1 MAIGQGYRR
10 WLTPRAQEALAT
22 SCNALIDAFFDEWK
36 LVENW
41 KPESILSTRLGKH
54 LPPNFSADYTP
65 HFYKRFGAC
74 VVTVAWKLAQP
85 KPRPLASRAE
95 QLAAAAIV
103 EEARAM
109 FMGAGGDEAAG
120 AFQAL
125 LDGYVEYSSVR
136 SLFDPPDAGSES
148 GAGKQRA
155 SLALEQWFQPI
166 SGKYAAHPYASGDT
180 NVLRVGQAYKKY
192 LLPSEQETLD
202 AGIAV
207 LIDELFADFA
217 PKVGLRAG
225 ENIALTTLGEHLP
238 LHYLPKYT
246 PVFLKRFAVCIMT
259 VAWKLAQPRHVPL
272 SSVAEE
278 LAAHAI
284 LTQAEACLALEL
296 ESAEEDEGD
305 EEITVEQAFEDF
317 REDYFEDEDFL
328 FLFDNSY
335 DGVET
340 SPVGQRLHM
349 TSLAFA
355 DWFRPFSAD
364 PARIAHP
371 YVFGL
376 EA

>member
-1 MAIGQGYRR
+1 MTIGQGYRR

-22 SCNALIDAFFDEWK
+22 SCNVLIDAFFDEWR
-36 LVENW
+36 LVESW

-54 LPPNFSADYTP
+54 LPRHFSQNYTP
-65 HFYKRFGAC
+65 HFYKRFGVC

-85 KPRPLASRAE
+85 KPQPLASRAE
-95 QLAAAAIV
+95 QLAACAIV
-103 EEARAM
+103 EEAREM
-109 FMGAGGDEAAG
+109 FKGASGEEAAQ
-120 AFQAL
+120 AFQAF
-125 LDGYVEYSSVR
+125 LDGYVEHSNVC
-136 SLFDPPDAGSES
+136 SLFDPPDHGIDAGPGEHM
-148 GAGKQRA
+148 A
-155 SLALEQWFQPI
+155 SLALEHWFRPF
-166 SGKYAAHPYASGDT
+166 SGKYAAHPYAFGGA
-180 NVLRVGQAYKKY
+180 NVLRVGQAYKKH
-192 LLPSEQETLD
+192 LLPSEQEALD

-207 LIDELFADFA
+207 LIDELFEDFT
-217 PKVGLRAG
+217 PSVSLRTG
-225 ENIALTTLGEHLP
+225 GNSALTTLGEHLP

-246 PVFLKRFAVCIMT
+246 SVFLKQFAVCIMT

-284 LTQAEACLALEL
+284 LTQAQGCLALEL

-305 EEITVEQAFEDF
+305 EEITAEQAFEDF
-317 REDYFEDEDFL
+317 REYYFEDEDFL

-340 SPVGQRLHM
+340 SPVGQMLHM

-371 YVFGL
+371 YVFGQ
-376 EA
+376 EP